1 MRLGAARCACGAR
14 FVGEPLSDPTVKVQR
29 FGPAITPVVLLAL
42 VVGAALIFTKFLALA
57 AILVVWTARRAM
69 RLAKLDPDGY
79 GGYRTAAATLVVTLV
94 AGSISSGFAIAYI
107 PKYLKNREARATAY
121 TQSVIFG
128 TSKLLDD
135 YKQKYGSY
143 PDELALRQL
152 IAEQLPRD
160 YWNKTISYQ
169 AFTEAIAEVAKDPRG
184 GRGTG
189 IKSMPFNNFELR
201 SAGPDEK
208 LNTEDD
214 IIMRDGIFYT
224 SDEVRKQSVVQ
235 VPTRPAKR

>member
-1 MRLGAARCACGAR
+1 MT
-14 FVGEPLSDPTVKVQR
+14 PL
-29 FGPAITPVVLLAL
+29 ALLA
-42 VVGAALIFTKFLALA
+42 VVVAAALIFTKFLAVA
-57 AILVVWTARRAM
+57 AVLVVWSARRAM
-69 RLAKLDPDGY
+69 RLARRDPQGY

-94 AGSISSGFAIAYI
+94 AGGVSLGFAFAYI
-107 PKYLKNREARATAY
+107 PRYLRNREARGTAY

-143 PDELALRQL
+143 PPDELAVKKF

-169 AFTEAIAEVAKDPRG
+169 AYTEAIAEVAKDPRG
-184 GRGTG
+184 GGGTG
-189 IKSMPFNNFELR
+189 IKNIAINNFELR
-201 SAGPDEK
+201 SAGPDEMMG
-208 LNTEDD
+208 TEDD

-224 SDEVRKQSVVQ
+224 SSEVRKQSVVQ
-235 VPTRPAKR
+235 GPVKR